1 MTGNPLRLANVWT
14 HGGRGGGNQSC
25 HCVAM
30 DPRLRGDDDFFS
42 VSFRASTRNPGL
54 YKENVVQST
63 TLIIIPILNGEIASS
78 LPSSGIHAP
87 AETTVVT
94 NQPPTIRGTRIGITT
109 FVIMTAMKPC
119 GTCGS

>member
-1 MTGNPLRLANVWT
+1 
-14 HGGRGGGNQSC
+14 
-25 HCVAM
+25 M

-78 LPSSGIHAP
+78 LPSSGDNGDTEIHVGMK
-87 AETTVVT
+87 EM
-94 NQPPTIRGTRIGITT
+94 PTIIGT
-109 FVIMTAMKPC
+109 VIRTVIRR
-119 GTCGS
+119 